1 MSQLVAGYQRYA
13 ASGEL
18 NSPVADVAAARAR
31 VEALFAGVADVS
43 RDELDGLTLTHP
55 RWWLNLRASNT
66 ESLLRLNV
74 EADDAPLMMSVRDAA
89 LTAIRRQ

>member
-1 MSQLVAGYQRYA
+1 MSQLVAPYERYA

-18 NSPVADVAAARAR
+18 NSRVTGVDAALAR
-31 VEALFAGVADVS
+31 VAALFAGDPQVGTDH
-43 RDELDGLTLTHP
+43 LDGLTLTHP

-74 EADDAPLMMSVRDAA
+74 EAADVQLMVSVRDAV
-89 LTAIRRQ
+89 LTAIRSE